1 MEASGMISIWFFIGI
16 SLAVNG
22 ALILAAG
29 IYQLVNP
36 PADPG
41 VVLFNLHAGVWWGA
55 ALLVF
60 GLIFCFKFAGGG
72 HPQPALLKKVGLGGR
87 GVSPLWG
94 GAAPRHHTS
103 CHMKAI
109 SS

>member
-1 MEASGMISIWFFIGI
+1 MVSIWFFIGV

-36 PADPG
+36 PIEPG

-55 ALLVF
+55 VLLAI
-60 GLIFCFKFAGGG
+60 GLIYCIKFA
-72 HPQPALLKKVGLGGR
+72 
-87 GVSPLWG
+87 
-94 GAAPRHHTS
+94 PRRH
-103 CHMKAI
+103 A
-109 SS
+109 